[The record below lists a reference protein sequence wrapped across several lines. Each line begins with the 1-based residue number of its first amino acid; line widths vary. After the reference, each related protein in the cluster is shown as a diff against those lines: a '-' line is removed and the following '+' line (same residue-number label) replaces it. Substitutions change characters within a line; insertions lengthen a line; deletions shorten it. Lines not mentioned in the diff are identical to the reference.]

1 MPGQSVPASLYSA
14 ANPNDLDPWSIFTA
28 KQGGAPATPPRN
40 SSLDFTQSASLGTPP
55 PASCRRFLSRICAHV
70 HGDRQR
76 TRWPP
81 ATRAQFDALRGP
93 TGALLIGAAE
103 TIRGEDTV
111 RERSSRRPFSN
122 YVPNGCLGSPS
133 RENVEVDRAT
143 GNPRCSNPPERT
155 HHCLFAL
162 AKT

>member
-103 TIRGEDTV
+103 TIAEKILYVSEVLGGLSRITFQMGVSALPHEKMLRSIELLGTRVAPILRKELTTV
-111 RERSSRRPFSN
+111 SS
-122 YVPNGCLGSPS
+122 
-133 RENVEVDRAT
+133 
-143 GNPRCSNPPERT
+143 
-155 HHCLFAL
+155 H
-162 AKT
+162 